1 MFKLTDE
8 QLKWKELIKE
18 NHFTL
23 IFADRGMGK
32 STAMRLNS
40 DDTVIFVKDYHKMIQ
55 YKCEKGN
62 IKTRLFN
69 PASVCG
75 FYCDTFIFDDVLI
88 NKDNYDDFECFIL
101 THAAKIVVIGT
112 YHY

>member
-8 QLKWKELIKE
+8 QLKWKELIEE

-40 DDTVIFVKDYHKMIQ
+40 DDTVMFVKDYHEMIQ
-55 YKCEKGN
+55 YKCERGN
-62 IKTRLFN
+62 VKTRLFN
-69 PASVCG
+69 PASVCSKNS
-75 FYCDTFIFDDVLI
+75 FP
-88 NKDNYDDFECFIL
+88 
-101 THAAKIVVIGT
+101 
-112 YHY
+112 